1 MDNEEIV
8 ETSAETEP
16 VDVPEDPIIPDA
28 PENPDDSVNVEDKP
42 EEPTEPDGPD
52 EPEDPEEPKVDV
64 KESILLSIKKLTIG
78 DPESDAF
85 DVDLILAI
93 NSAFMVLNQLG
104 VGPKHPFRIS
114 GPEDLWTDF
123 LGDSTE
129 FEAVKD
135 YVYLKAKLLFD
146 PPTSGVLHEAM
157 ERQVSEYE
165 WRLNVQAETPPHES
179 KPEEEEDQNEREF

>member
-16 VDVPEDPIIPDA
+16 IDVPEDPIIPD
-28 PENPDDSVNVEDKP
+28 DSVNVDDKP
-42 EEPTEPDGPD
+42 EEPTEPDGSD
-52 EPEDPEEPKVDV
+52 EPEEPKIDV